1 LLLPEPAAAEQR
13 TLQQV
18 DQALATAE
26 ATITR
31 LEREGTISPLI
42 VSISSDLKEVRKSVE
57 SLQQTRSA
65 PGEAWATLEKLGIAF
80 IIAWGLVSVAR
91 EAARAFEIQA
101 NKEIAR
107 ATAQVTVDEAEVSK
121 RMKAVVDVLRE
132 VKR

>member
-1 LLLPEPAAAEQR
+1 
-13 TLQQV
+13 LQQV

-42 VSISSDLKEVRKSVE
+42 VSISSDLKEVRKSIE

-91 EAARAFEIQA
+91 EAARAFEIKA